1 MSYLFV
7 SLTIQ
12 LSQLF
17 ISICN
22 CLVLSHVLLSKL
34 VTFVYK
40 YYTPHTPYVWN
51 NVLSAAEA
59 RSLRKVSCLPISFIG
74 FYTDSC
80 ERIHL
85 NVLIHL
91 YRKIPMLLMIK
102 NVYFLPSRFY
112 NQDAVK
118 NSIKH
123 KKNDKAILS
132 HYCSFIRIYRRIF
145 TRFSSSYLCPWYWN
159 VVNIHR

>member
-51 NVLSAAEA
+51 NVLSAAKA
-59 RSLRKVSCLPISFIG
+59 RSLRKVSYFPISFIG
-74 FYTDSC
+74 FYT

-118 NSIKH
+118 NSIKL
-123 KKNDKAILS
+123 KKRHSNPISLLFIYQNLSTTFYSIFIILS
-132 HYCSFIRIYRRIF
+132 LPLILECS
-145 TRFSSSYLCPWYWN
+145 
-159 VVNIHR
+159 